1 MSETRTLIVE
11 TAERMFRDLSEST
24 VVDAAEKG
32 EWPAAL
38 WNAVA
43 EAGLD
48 RAAVPEELGGAGTDL
63 ADGLA
68 VIRVAGRFATPIPL
82 AESIIAGILLSRVGA
97 EVPEGPLTVATTRK
111 LVLEKSGK
119 GWNLS
124 GTAAQV
130 PWAGQSKGIVVLA
143 SNGSDDYLACVDP
156 GACGIEA
163 GRSIAG
169 EPSDTVNFDGVKLVA
184 DDVCPASEGA
194 NKEAI
199 LVLGA
204 VVRSLQMAGALET
217 ILELSAGYSTDRVQF
232 GRPIAKFQAVQQS
245 LAVVASEVSAAGMA
259 AEIAME
265 AVGGGSWLE
274 VAVAKA
280 RVGEAAGKAAEL
292 AHQVHGAIGFTHEY
306 NLHHFTRR
314 LWAWR
319 DDFGGE
325 PYWEGRIGDSIAKA
339 GADELWGIISG
350 TREAS

>member
-1 MSETRTLIVE
+1 MNETRTLILE

-24 VVDAAEKG
+24 IVDAAEKG
-32 EWPAAL
+32 EWPADL

-48 RAAVPEELGGAGTDL
+48 RAAVPEEFGGAGTDL

-68 VIRVAGRFATPIPL
+68 VVRVAGRFAAPIPL
-82 AESIIAGILLSRVGA
+82 AESILAGLLLSRAGA
-97 EVPEGPLTVATTRK
+97 AVPEGPLTVATSRK
-111 LVLEKSGK
+111 LGLEQSGD
-119 GWNLS
+119 GWQLN
-124 GTAAQV
+124 GTAGQV
-130 PWAGQSKGIVVLA
+130 PWAGQAKGIIVLA
-143 SNGSDDYLACVDP
+143 SDGTDDYIACVDP
-156 GACGIEA
+156 SGCAIEA
-163 GRSIAG
+163 GKSIAG
-169 EPSDTVNFDGVKLVA
+169 EPSDTVTFDGVTLSA
-184 DDVCPASEGA
+184 EDVRPAGEGASED
-194 NKEAI
+194 AI

-204 VVRSLQMAGALET
+204 AIRSLQMAGALEA
-217 ILELSAGYSTDRVQF
+217 ILELSATYSMDRVQF

-245 LAVVASEVSAAGMA
+245 LAVAASEVAAAGMA

-265 AVGGGSWLE
+265 AVEGGNWLE
-274 VAVAKA
+274 VAVAKS

>member
-1 MSETRTLIVE
+1 MSETRTLILE
-11 TAERMFRDLSEST
+11 TAERMFRDLCEST

-32 EWPAAL
+32 EWPEAL
-38 WNAVA
+38 WNAIA

-48 RAAVPEELGGAGTDL
+48 RAAVPEDLGGAGTDL

-82 AESIIAGILLSRVGA
+82 AESILAGILLSRAGA
-97 EVPEGPLTVATTRK
+97 DVPEGPLTVATTRK
-111 LVLEKSGK
+111 LGLEKTGE
-119 GWNLS
+119 GWSLN
-124 GTAAQV
+124 GVAAQV
-130 PWAGQSKGIVVLA
+130 PWADQSKGIVVLA
-143 SNGSDDYLACVDP
+143 SDGADDYIACVDP
-156 GACGIEA
+156 KACEIES
-163 GRSIAG
+163 GKSIAG
-169 EPSDTVNFDGVKLVA
+169 EPSDTVSFDGVTLAAGAVRPA
-184 DDVCPASEGA
+184 GDGASE
-194 NKEAI
+194 EAI
-199 LVLGA
+199 LILGA
-204 VVRSLQMAGALET
+204 VIRSLQMAGALET
-217 ILELSAGYSTDRVQF
+217 ILELSAGYSMDRVQF

-265 AVGGGSWLE
+265 AVGSGKWLD

-306 NLHHFTRR
+306 TLHHYTRR

-325 PYWEGRIGDSIAKA
+325 PYWEGRIGESIAKA